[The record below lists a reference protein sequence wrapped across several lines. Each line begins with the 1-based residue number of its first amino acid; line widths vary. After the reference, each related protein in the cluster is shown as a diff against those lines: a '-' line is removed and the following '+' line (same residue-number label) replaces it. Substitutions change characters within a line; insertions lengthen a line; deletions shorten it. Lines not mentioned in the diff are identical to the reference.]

1 VGIRKESEGFKL
13 ALAGTLAWQHTAQEQ
28 RLPRLDDAAGEGV
41 RTDARAQDLRLAEA
55 CRSGAMEAYEEL
67 YRTQATKMKSIAM
80 NLLGN
85 AHDAEDAVQETF
97 MKIHRGIRYF
107 KGQSSFSTWT
117 YRILMNSCYDL
128 RRKRVRRQETPQQD
142 LGSEDQPFDAPAPH
156 TDHPLRM
163 VLQKCVAQLTPYMR
177 SVFLLYEV
185 EGFKHSEI
193 GAILNISETAS
204 KNALYQ
210 AKRRLRE
217 MLESD
222 PARGKLAASGS
233 EG

>member
-1 VGIRKESEGFKL
+1 
-13 ALAGTLAWQHTAQEQ
+13 
-28 RLPRLDDAAGEGV
+28 LPRLDDADGESV
-41 RTDARAQDLRLAEA
+41 RPCARAEDLRLAEA

-67 YRTQATKMKSIAM
+67 YRTRASKMKSIAM

-128 RRKRVRRQETPQQD
+128 RRKRVRRQETLEED
-142 LGSEDQPFDAPAPH
+142 LAHEDQPFEAPAPQ

-217 MLESD
+217 MLEAAD
-222 PARGKLAASGS
+222 PARGRSAV
-233 EG
+233 

>member
-1 VGIRKESEGFKL
+1 MLLE
-13 ALAGTLAWQHTAQEQ
+13 GTLRWQNATQEFC
-28 RLPRLDDAAGEGV
+28 LPRPDDPAAEHV
-41 RTDARAQDLRLAEA
+41 RADARVEDARLAEA
-55 CRSGAMEAYEEL
+55 CRAGSLEAYETL
-67 YRTQATKMKSIAM
+67 YQTQSARMKSIAM

-97 MKIHRGIRYF
+97 LKIHRGIRHF
-107 KGQSSFSTWT
+107 KGQSAFSTWT

-128 RRKRVRRQETPQQD
+128 RRRRIRRQETPEQD
-142 LGSEDQPFDAPAPH
+142 LVAKEETFEAPAPMN
-156 TDHPLRM
+156 DHPLR
-163 VLQKCVAQLTPYMR
+163 LALEKCVKQLTPHLR

-193 GAILNISETAS
+193 GAILGVSEMAS

-217 MLESD
+217 MLARQPESGT
-222 PARGKLAASGS
+222 RAAAPG
-233 EG
+233 EM